1 MSNWTIDQQNN
12 QLKERARLYGIN
24 LPSNYL
30 YDKSWQNKFKEGGK
44 LTAKERIEIEKAKG
58 KDRMEIQNAKS
69 MSKYR
74 EKDIES
80 KEKILSEMSSL
91 TRELILNAIK

>member
-1 MSNWTIDQQNN
+1 
-12 QLKERARLYGIN
+12 
-24 LPSNYL
+24 
-30 YDKSWQNKFKEGGK
+30 
-44 LTAKERIEIEKAKG
+44 
-58 KDRMEIQNAKS
+58 MEIQNAKS

-91 TRELILNAIK
+91 TRELILNAIKWK

>member
-1 MSNWTIDQQNN
+1 M
-12 QLKERARLYGIN
+12 
-24 LPSNYL
+24 
-30 YDKSWQNKFKEGGK
+30 
-44 LTAKERIEIEKAKG
+44 ERIAIEKAKG